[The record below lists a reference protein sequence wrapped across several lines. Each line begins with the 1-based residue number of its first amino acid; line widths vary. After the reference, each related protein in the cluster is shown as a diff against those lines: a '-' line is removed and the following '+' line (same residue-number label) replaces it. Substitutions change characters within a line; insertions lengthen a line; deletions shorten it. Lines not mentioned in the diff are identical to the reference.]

1 MMLQRATKRRIPTL
15 QQSGTDCSAS
25 SERSVARRYWSRMMT
40 EKSFHEAGHAVAAS
54 VLGQPIKQA
63 TMDGVTT
70 LVKVGCGQAR
80 RNEAIIAMAG
90 PAAEAR
96 AKSYSAEQSEELWNT
111 VWAVDKEYCK
121 RQLGGAGT
129 EHAMRQ
135 ARWIV
140 EDNWDAVTKV
150 AEALEKHGTLSGE
163 DVAVLLST

>member
-1 MMLQRATKRRIPTL
+1 
-15 QQSGTDCSAS
+15 
-25 SERSVARRYWSRMMT
+25 MT

-70 LVKVGCGQAR
+70 LVKVGCDQAR

-111 VWAVDKEYCK
+111 VWAVDKENCK

-140 EDNWDAVTKV
+140 EDNWDAVEKV

-163 DVAVLLST
+163 DVAGLLS

>member
-1 MMLQRATKRRIPTL
+1 
-15 QQSGTDCSAS
+15 
-25 SERSVARRYWSRMMT
+25 MT

-111 VWAVDKEYCK
+111 VWAVDKENCK

-163 DVAVLLST
+163 DVAGLLS

>member
-1 MMLQRATKRRIPTL
+1 
-15 QQSGTDCSAS
+15 
-25 SERSVARRYWSRMMT
+25 MT

-70 LVKVGCGQAR
+70 LVKVGCDQAR

-111 VWAVDKEYCK
+111 VWAVDKENCK

-163 DVAVLLST
+163 DVAGLLS

>member
-1 MMLQRATKRRIPTL
+1 
-15 QQSGTDCSAS
+15 
-25 SERSVARRYWSRMMT
+25 MT

-70 LVKVGCGQAR
+70 LVKVGCDQAR

-90 PAAEAR
+90 PAAETR
-96 AKSYSAEQSEELWNT
+96 AMSYSEEQSDGALENGLGGRQGKREE
-111 VWAVDKEYCK
+111 AA
-121 RQLGGAGT
+121 RGAGT

-135 ARWIV
+135 ARWIM

-163 DVAVLLST
+163 DVAGLLS

>member
-1 MMLQRATKRRIPTL
+1 
-15 QQSGTDCSAS
+15 
-25 SERSVARRYWSRMMT
+25 MT

-111 VWAVDKEYCK
+111 VWAVDKENAK
-121 RQLGGAGT
+121 RRLAGAGT

-163 DVAVLLST
+163 DVAGLLS

>member
-15 QQSGTDCSAS
+15 QQSGTDCAAS

-70 LVKVGCGQAR
+70 LVKVGCDQAR
-80 RNEAIIAMAG
+80 RHEAIIAMAG
-90 PAAEAR
+90 PAAETKAMGYTKEQ
-96 AKSYSAEQSEELWNT
+96 AAELLTT
-111 VWAVDKEYCK
+111 VWAADVANAE
-121 RQLGGAGT
+121 RRLNGQGT
-129 EHAMRQ
+129 ALAMRQ
-135 ARWIV
+135 AKWLMH
-140 EDNWDAVTKV
+140 DNWEAVTKV

-163 DVAVLLST
+163 DVAALLS

>member
-1 MMLQRATKRRIPTL
+1 M
-15 QQSGTDCSAS
+15 
-25 SERSVARRYWSRMMT
+25 
-40 EKSFHEAGHAVAAS
+40 EKAYHEAGHAVAAS
-54 VLGQPIKQA
+54 VLGTPIKRA

-70 LVKVGCGQAR
+70 VWWTGSDQAR

-90 PAAEAR
+90 AAAETR
-96 AKSYSAEQSEELWNT
+96 AMSYSAEQCDELWKT
-111 VWAVDKEYCK
+111 VWAVDKENCK

-135 ARWIV
+135 ARWII

-163 DVAVLLST
+163 DVAGLLS

>member
-15 QQSGTDCSAS
+15 QQAAQTALHQ
-25 SERSVARRYWSRMMT
+25 RAKRARRYRSRMMT

-70 LVKVGCGQAR
+70 LVKVGCDQAR

-111 VWAVDKEYCK
+111 VWAVDKENCK

-135 ARWIV
+135 ARWIM

-163 DVAVLLST
+163 DVAGLLS

>member
-15 QQSGTDCSAS
+15 ATKRHRLRCIKRAK
-25 SERSVARRYWSRMMT
+25 RRTRYWSRMMT

-63 TMDGVTT
+63 TMDGVIT
-70 LVKVGCGQAR
+70 LVRVGCDRAR

-111 VWAVDKEYCK
+111 VWAVDKEYAK
-121 RQLGGAGT
+121 RQLAGAGT

-150 AEALEKHGTLSGE
+150 AEDLEKHGTLSGE
-163 DVAVLLST
+163 DVAGLLS

>member
-15 QQSGTDCSAS
+15 QQSGTDCTAS
-25 SERSVARRYWSRMMT
+25 SGKRRTQIPESQMT
-40 EKSFHEAGHAVAAS
+40 EKAYHEAGHAVAAS

-70 LVKVGCGQAR
+70 LVKVGCDQAR

-111 VWAVDKEYCK
+111 VWAVDKEYAK

-140 EDNWDAVTKV
+140 RRQLGRRHE
-150 AEALEKHGTLSGE
+150 GSGGSGE
-163 DVAVLLST
+163 ARHALRRRCRRLLS

>member
-1 MMLQRATKRRIPTL
+1 
-15 QQSGTDCSAS
+15 
-25 SERSVARRYWSRMMT
+25 MMT

-70 LVKVGCGQAR
+70 LVKVGCDRAR

-96 AKSYSAEQSEELWNT
+96 AKSYSAEQSEELWKT
-111 VWAVDKEYCK
+111 VWAVDKENCK

-163 DVAVLLST
+163 DVAALLS

>member
-15 QQSGTDCSAS
+15 QQSGTDCAAS

-70 LVKVGCGQAR
+70 LVKVGCDRAR

-111 VWAVDKEYCK
+111 VWAVDKENCK

-150 AEALEKHGTLSGE
+150 AEALEKYGTLSGE
-163 DVAVLLST
+163 DVAGLLS

>member
-1 MMLQRATKRRIPTL
+1 M
-15 QQSGTDCSAS
+15 S
-25 SERSVARRYWSRMMT
+25 

-54 VLGQPIKQA
+54 VLRTPIKRA

-111 VWAVDKEYCK
+111 VWAVDKENAK
-121 RQLGGAGT
+121 RRLAGAGT

-150 AEALEKHGTLSGE
+150 VEALEKHGTLSGE
-163 DVAVLLST
+163 DVVALLS

>member
-1 MMLQRATKRRIPTL
+1 
-15 QQSGTDCSAS
+15 
-25 SERSVARRYWSRMMT
+25 MT

-70 LVKVGCGQAR
+70 LVKVGCDQAR

-96 AKSYSAEQSEELWNT
+96 AQSYSQEKSEELWST
-111 VWAVDKEYCK
+111 VWAVDKENCK

-163 DVAVLLST
+163 DVAGLLS